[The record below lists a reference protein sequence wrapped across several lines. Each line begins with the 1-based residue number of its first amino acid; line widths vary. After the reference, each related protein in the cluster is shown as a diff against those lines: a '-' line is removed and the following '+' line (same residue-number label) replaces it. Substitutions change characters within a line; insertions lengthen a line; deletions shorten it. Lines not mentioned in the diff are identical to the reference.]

1 MIRKLLKYKNIFL
14 GISVL
19 LMVGSIVA
27 MSVFGFKLGIDFTS
41 GSLWQIEVPN
51 ASIEDI
57 RGVFSEK
64 FDIDEINIAL
74 DEGTNVFS
82 LSLRELSDTERQEIM
97 GVLKTDFG
105 SNAKELD
112 FWSMSP
118 VVSNELRSKA
128 WWAVGLVLIG
138 ISLYITFAFRK
149 VSKPVQSWKYGLITL
164 LTLFHDVILPA
175 GLFSVLGKTQN
186 VFVDINFIVALLVI
200 MGFSVHDTIV
210 VFDRIRETLMHQ
222 TGRIDLEEVIDQ
234 SIASTIARSINTSLT
249 LILVL
254 VALYF
259 FGPGSLTY
267 FILAML
273 VGTIAGVYSSIFVAS
288 PLLLMV
294 GKGRKEA

>member
-249 LILVL
+249 LIIVL
-254 VALYF
+254 LALLFLGPANLHYF
-259 FGPGSLTY
+259 TLT
-267 FILAML
+267 LL
-273 VGTIAGVYSSIFVAS
+273 VGVTVGIYSSIFVAS
-288 PLLLMV
+288 PLLYV
-294 GKGRKEA
+294 WHKFSSR

>member
-14 GISVL
+14 SISIL
-19 LMVGSIVA
+19 LMLGSIA
-27 MSVFGFKLGIDFTS
+27 AISIFGFRLGIDFTS
-41 GSLWQIEVPN
+41 GSLWQVEIPN

-64 FDIDEINIAL
+64 FDIEEINIAL
-74 DEGTNVFS
+74 DEKTNVFS

-97 GVLKTDFG
+97 GVLKTAFG
-105 SNAKELD
+105 SDAKELD

-128 WWAVGLVLIG
+128 WWAVGLVLLG
-138 ISLYITFAFRK
+138 ISLYITFAFRR

-164 LTLFHDVILPA
+164 LTLVHDVILPA
-175 GLFSVLGKTQN
+175 GLFAVLGQTNN

-222 TGRIDLEEVIDQ
+222 TGKIDLEEVIDQ

-254 VALYF
+254 VALYI
-259 FGPGSLTY
+259 FGPGSLSY

-273 VGTIAGVYSSIFVAS
+273 VGTVAGVYSSIFVAS
-288 PLLLMV
+288 PFLLMV
-294 GKGRKEA
+294 GRGRKEA